1 MKKIWKVGLLF
12 LGIFVLAG
20 CTRSFVTIQ
29 DKSNMMVNYEN
40 GIAEE
45 NKTNLDKIIEDVNK
59 TGVYFAPS
67 NDYFD
72 YVEHK
77 IVDTVKVNYG
87 TAILKIDAEE
97 KTYDSLTKEELLT
110 EGATRDAFKKSNEY
124 ALVKYAKE
132 KTTSLDDLWSNYDLW
147 RNKALDDSKDV
158 IGKQL
163 TLNDVGTDY
172 FYTYMKNSFNAYAN
186 KITAC
191 ITPED
196 GTFDGLK
203 LEGKSW
209 GEAFAKVG
217 FIEGLL
223 VWPIAA
229 MLYYFAK
236 AFSGLGEWGT
246 ILSILLVT
254 VIVRGVLLLLTFRQ
268 TASQQKMTQL
278 QPELAKIQEK
288 YPNADTNQYDK
299 QMMAQEQM
307 ALYKKYKIN
316 PFGMLIVLLFQFP
329 IFIAVWG
336 AMSGSAILRVGNL
349 WGLNL
354 SAITGEAILHWSGT
368 ASWVALTIF
377 IIMAL
382 SQAVSMLLPQF
393 LQKRR
398 TAKVSKMGVNPAKN
412 KTNNQMMIMNIVM
425 LVMIIFTGTQLPV
438 AMAIYWIITALISLL
453 QSLVISHITNR
464 KLKQK

>member
-29 DKSNMMVNYEN
+29 DKSNMMINYEN

-87 TAILKIDAEE
+87 TATLKIDAEE

-110 EGATRDAFKKSNEY
+110 EGATRDAFKKSDEY
-124 ALVKYAKE
+124 ALVKY
-132 KTTSLDDLWSNYDLW
+132 
-147 RNKALDDSKDV
+147 LDDSQEV

-163 TLNDVGTDY
+163 TLSDVGTDY

-254 VIVRGVLLLLTFRQ
+254 VIVRGVLLLLTFKQ

-349 WGLNL
+349 WGLQL
-354 SAITGEAILHWSGT
+354 SAITGEAIIHWNGT
-368 ASWVALTIF
+368 ASWVALIIF

-453 QSLVISHITNR
+453 QSLVISHITN
-464 KLKQK
+464 KKIKQK

>member
-29 DKSNMMVNYEN
+29 DKSNMMINYEN

-87 TAILKIDAEE
+87 TATLKIDAEE

-110 EGATRDAFKKSNEY
+110 EGATRDAFKKSDEY
-124 ALVKYAKE
+124 ALVK
-132 KTTSLDDLWSNYDLW
+132 
-147 RNKALDDSKDV
+147 ALDDSQEV

-163 TLNDVGTDY
+163 TLSDVGTDY

-254 VIVRGVLLLLTFRQ
+254 VIVRGVLLLLTFKQ

-349 WGLNL
+349 WGLQL
-354 SAITGEAILHWSGT
+354 SAITGEAIIHWNGT
-368 ASWVALTIF
+368 ASWVALIIF

-453 QSLVISHITNR
+453 QSLVISHITN
-464 KLKQK
+464 KKIKQK

>member
-29 DKSNMMVNYEN
+29 DKSNMMINYEN

-87 TAILKIDAEE
+87 TATLKIDAEE
-97 KTYDSLTKEELLT
+97 KTYDSLTKEEILT
-110 EGATRDAFKKSNEY
+110 EGAPRDAFNKSNEY
-124 ALVKYAKE
+124 
-132 KTTSLDDLWSNYDLW
+132 
-147 RNKALDDSKDV
+147 V

-203 LEGKSW
+203 LEGKTW

-354 SAITGEAILHWSGT
+354 SAITGEAILHWNGT

-453 QSLVISHITNR
+453 QSLVISHITN
-464 KLKQK
+464 KKIKQK

>member
-29 DKSNMMVNYEN
+29 DKSNMMINYEN

-87 TAILKIDAEE
+87 TATLKIDAEE

-110 EGATRDAFKKSNEY
+110 EGATIDSFNKSIEY
-124 ALVKYAKE
+124 ELV
-132 KTTSLDDLWSNYDLW
+132 N
-147 RNKALDDSKDV
+147 V

-203 LEGKSW
+203 LEGKTW

-354 SAITGEAILHWSGT
+354 SAITGEAILHWNGT

-453 QSLVISHITNR
+453 QSLVISHITN
-464 KLKQK
+464 KKIKQK